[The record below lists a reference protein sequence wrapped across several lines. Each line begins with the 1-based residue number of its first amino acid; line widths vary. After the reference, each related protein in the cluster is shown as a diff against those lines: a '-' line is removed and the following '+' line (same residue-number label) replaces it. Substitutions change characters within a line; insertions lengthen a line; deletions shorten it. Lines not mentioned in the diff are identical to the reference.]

1 LVIPKALRDRLG
13 LRPGEGDVT
22 ADGNALRVEPVVDDA
37 LESVGEW
44 LVVPA
49 SGDLLTVEQVREL
62 READQR

>member
-1 LVIPKALRDRLG
+1 M
-13 LRPGEGDVT
+13 T

>member
-1 LVIPKALRDRLG
+1 MVIPKALRDRLG
-13 LRPGEGDVT
+13 LRPGEVDVT